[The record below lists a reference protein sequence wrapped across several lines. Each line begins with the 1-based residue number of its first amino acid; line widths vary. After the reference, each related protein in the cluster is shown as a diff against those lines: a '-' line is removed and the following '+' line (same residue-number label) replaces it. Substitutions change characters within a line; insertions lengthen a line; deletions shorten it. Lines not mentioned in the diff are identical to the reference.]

1 MLISS
6 MSKISVPRVEPSP
19 FARRVGLKIVVNSL
33 CRSKNCTWKKQ
44 VKLVLCC
51 YVQPAVPSYIL
62 QLQIWNGYFLNP
74 ITPHVSQGKIP
85 TTELFLNKLR
95 MQQSV
100 MITSWPDWRYFSWSP
115 ATWYNI
121 ETIGITLG
129 GIGSCDVFWYPCD
142 GGMITRR
149 RPPTL
154 MDFTAA
160 SIPGITCKIHIF
172 YYGLSI
178 SP

>member
-1 MLISS
+1 MIKFLHRTAFIHKSMEPKDFNKGVDQSSVLTQQNNYECCLMLISS

-33 CRSKNCTWKKQ
+33 CRSKK
-44 VKLVLCC
+44 
-51 YVQPAVPSYIL
+51 
-62 QLQIWNGYFLNP
+62 
-74 ITPHVSQGKIP
+74 
-85 TTELFLNKLR
+85 
-95 MQQSV
+95 
-100 MITSWPDWRYFSWSP
+100 
-115 ATWYNI
+115 
-121 ETIGITLG
+121 LG

-160 SIPGITCKIHIF
+160 SIPGITCKIHIILWLEYHPHNVSTNEHPIKF
-172 YYGLSI
+172 ILLNAKTKTMGMDNI
-178 SP
+178 QGTQNA